1 MAALRGSESGCGQRS
16 RTRTGVFDSARRLT
30 APAPVWCNGQYHKGG
45 YRLPQLDAKLSQIL
59 DELQK
64 AAAKYAPGALSL
76 GLDTIRAV
84 AIIHLLWGFLAL
96 IIVIVAVTTYART
109 YWIWKPMNR
118 IPMPEDTPTL
128 IAGVNVAS
136 AIIGV
141 VFLIVFFAAIL
152 NTTTWLAVIDPRL
165 ALAKMILDRVGL
177 VP

>member
-1 MAALRGSESGCGQRS
+1 M
-16 RTRTGVFDSARRLT
+16 
-30 APAPVWCNGQYHKGG
+30 
-45 YRLPQLDAKLSQIL
+45 PQLDAKLSQIL

-64 AAAKYAPGALSL
+64 AAAKYAPGALTL

-152 NTTTWLAVIDPRL
+152 NTTTWLALIDPRL